1 MIKLSE
7 NTFQVIPEGV
17 HTFQIIGVNYKKDFG
32 KLEIKLATA
41 KGEKHTENFSLARNG
56 EINEGGVRAF
66 SYFARVAMNNNSLS
80 EIDENELVGKFI
92 DANVKHTVQP
102 NKNDPSKTVTFVN
115 LSDYA
120 PSQGFATAATEPA
133 DLDF

>member
-7 NTFQVIPEGV
+7 NTFHVIPEGV
-17 HTFQIIGVNYKKDFG
+17 YTFQIIGVNYKKDFG

-56 EINEGGVRAF
+56 EVNEGGVRAF
-66 SYFARVAMNNNSLS
+66 SYFARVAMNDSALS
-80 EIDENELVGKFI
+80 EIDEEKLVGKFI

-102 NKNDPSKTVTFVN
+102 NRNDPTKTVTFVN

-120 PSQGFATAATEPA
+120 PSQGFNSAPA